1 MEGKY
6 FEIQK
11 KIYLYDTDATD
22 IVYYAKHLEW
32 MEMARIDMIGHV
44 YKPLKRI
51 ISEDGVSFMPINVNI
66 NYKAAS
72 TLEDIVKVRVS
83 FKSIEKIKLILDY
96 KIVKDSENGEV
107 LVSESEITMLCVNTE
122 KGRPCKIPETMLNAI
137 NTWINTP

>member
-1 MEGKY
+1 MEKKY

-32 MEMARIDMIGHV
+32 MEMARIDMIGQV

-51 ISEDGVSFMPINVNI
+51 ISEDGVTFMPINVNI
-66 NYKAAS
+66 NYKASS

-83 FKSIEKIKLILDY
+83 FKEIEKIKIILDY
-96 KIVKDSENGEV
+96 KVVKEVEGKEV
-107 LVSESEITMLCVNTE
+107 LVSEAEITMLCVNTE
-122 KGRPCKIPETMLNAI
+122 KGRPSKIPETLLTAI
-137 NTWINTP
+137 KDWESK